1 MVDVACGVYWILKSQ
16 INRGRM
22 RVIRD
27 WLCRFKVICLK
38 LHACTK
44 FSALQHF
51 SFLTILSENAHEKSL
66 PGYWVPL
73 QIKLIILEPTHKNNK
88 FVQSYLQIHWSTI
101 WWSEEP
107 HDSSLDK
114 VEGKR
119 TRKGDKLSLGL
130 NGAHRN
136 IDRWFLGRIG

>member
-1 MVDVACGVYWILKSQ
+1 MYLEIMDVKSLWKCNFYVYNKFVFMMS
-16 INRGRM
+16 N
-22 RVIRD
+22 
-27 WLCRFKVICLK
+27 ICL
-38 LHACTK
+38 LNFFGILYLIIH
-44 FSALQHF
+44 S
-51 SFLTILSENAHEKSL
+51 SPFLTILSENAHEKSL